1 MKYINPVISGFYP
14 DPSICKAEGKYYL
27 VCSSFQFFPGVP
39 LYESD
44 DLVNW
49 KQIGHV
55 LTRKSQLPLEGAGSC
70 GGIYA
75 PTIRY
80 NNGRFYMVTTNVT
93 AEISMS
99 TLTISMVNGLS
110 LFMFSRAV
118 STRHCILRTAR
129 LTLCPTARTMRAIM
143 ELRSAR

>member
-55 LTRKSQLPLEGAGSC
+55 LTRKSQLPLEGAGSW

-93 AEISMS
+93 
-99 TLTISMVNGLS
+99 NGGN
-110 LFMFSRAV
+110 FYV
-118 STRHCILRTAR
+118 YTDDIHG
-129 LTLCPTARTMRAIM
+129 CPHRPHHWT
-143 ELRSAR
+143 

>member
-55 LTRKSQLPLEGAGSC
+55 LTRKSQLPLEGAGSW
-70 GGIYA
+70 GGVYA

-80 NNGRFYMVTTNVT
+80 NNGRFYMVTSQM
-93 AEISMS
+93 AETSMS
-99 TLTISMVNGLS
+99 ILTISTVNGLS

-118 STRHCILRTAR
+118 STRHCILRTAKP
-129 LTLCPTARTMRAIM
+129 TLCPMVKTMRATM
-143 ELRSAR
+143 ALHSAK

>member
-1 MKYINPVISGFYP
+1 MF
-14 DPSICKAEGKYYL
+14 AAL
-27 VCSSFQFFPGVP
+27 FSFFRRP

-55 LTRKSQLPLEGAGSC
+55 LTRKSQLPLEGAGSW

-93 AEISMS
+93 
-99 TLTISMVNGLS
+99 NGGNFYVYTDDIHGEWS
-110 LFMFSRAV
+110 EPV
-118 STRHCILRTAR
+118 YVQQGGIDRHCILRTAKP
-129 LTLCPTARTMRAIM
+129 TLCPMVKTMRQPWRYTVRNRYRNRQKAHAKQDHM
-143 ELRSAR
+143 DRCRRTFP